1 MTKDIEKVRLE
12 QALETLE
19 SDFLK
24 RKRTYEEQEDDLMY
38 GCDQTNRLFDDLAD
52 STVYYLRKF
61 EVEDYEFRSALS
73 IIEQSKED
81 LLAEIKQEQ
90 RKRESVY
97 EEQNYAYQ
105 KQRNELEDKL
115 FSVRSE

>member
-1 MTKDIEKVRLE
+1 MTKDIERVKLE
-12 QALETLE
+12 QTLESLE

-24 RKRTYEEQEDDLMY
+24 RKRMYEEQEEELMY

-61 EVEDYEFRSALS
+61 EVEDYEFRSAMS
-73 IIEQSKED
+73 IIEQNKEE
-81 LLAEIKQEQ
+81 LLVEIKQEQ
-90 RKRESVY
+90 RKRESAY
-97 EEQNYAYQ
+97 EEQNYVYQ

-115 FSVRSE
+115 LSVRSE